1 MTETDPPLKQ
11 PLTETEQFM
20 LNVGVPMHSIFF
32 IMADGRMA
40 EENHVDDPLTLAE
53 TIAMSMDRTGAIWA
67 VYPDGDPPLPEPGGR
82 RDGGDPPWQAVTGC
96 HSRTTPAASPCCSG
110 TARR

>member
-1 MTETDPPLKQ
+1 MTETDPPLKH

-20 LNVGVPMHSIFF
+20 LNVGVPMRSIFF

-40 EENHVDDPLTLAE
+40 EENHVDDPMTLAE

-67 VYPDGDPPLPEPGGR
+67 VYPDGDLWALTGR
-82 RDGGDPPWQAVTGC
+82 G
-96 HSRTTPAASPCCSG
+96 RTRHYPTREAAEMVAIHRG
-110 TARR
+110 KR